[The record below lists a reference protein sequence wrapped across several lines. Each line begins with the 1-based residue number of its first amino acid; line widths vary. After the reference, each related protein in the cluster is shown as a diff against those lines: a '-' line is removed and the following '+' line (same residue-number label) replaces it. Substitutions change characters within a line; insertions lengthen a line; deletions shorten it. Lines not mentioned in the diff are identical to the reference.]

1 MKTAILT
8 LTCGRLEMTVETWR
22 HNFANHGAGDVR
34 VFWFDNGS
42 TPDELA
48 VMMEEA
54 AKWRFAFTQ
63 FETQNKGIAYAL
75 NWMMKAAF
83 ATGAHAVATMANDIK
98 EPNGWLDFRIR
109 AAKDIYHTGVVAVA
123 VDQSTRYPPKH
134 VNGWMIEE
142 GTKLFDELVVAIGVN
157 PDKSYTFTLEE
168 RLDMLRE
175 SIGDESAV
183 SVGVFE
189 NQFLVNYAS
198 SVKAQY
204 VLRGIRTPADYE
216 YERGMRQINSDLN
229 DKVTTVF
236 LMPPREIA
244 EVSSSLVKG
253 LVGPDCWQDVIQ
265 RYVPEPVYR
274 GILNKYG
281 SGQP

>member
-142 GTKLFDELVVAIGVN
+142 GTVIGNWLITRDVYDAIGGFCMDYGTYGPVDIDYCERMKAAGWRYYYLHDLYADHIGQKEAN
-157 PDKSYTFTLEE
+157 P
-168 RLDMLRE
+168 
-175 SIGDESAV
+175 
-183 SVGVFE
+183 
-189 NQFLVNYAS
+189 
-198 SVKAQY
+198 AQY
-204 VLRGIRTPADYE
+204 
-216 YERGMRQINSDLN
+216 Q
-229 DKVTTVF
+229 
-236 LMPPREIA
+236 A
-244 EVSSSLVKG
+244 EKNAS
-253 LVGPDCWQDVIQ
+253 
-265 RYVPEPVYR
+265 
-274 GILNKYG
+274 LNKSWEVYKRNLKLYRQG
-281 SGQP
+281 KNVYQHD